1 MRRSRSPLWRLIP
14 TDFPCC
20 LRIFPAAPLFSRLD
34 DTCAQSRRGRALLQ
48 VVDRILNRGE
58 KYDLLVL
65 DENFGIGRTC
75 GSEAIL
81 QLRDSWK
88 ATSENRPVVISCNG
102 NGSDGLFTPE
112 ERVDFG
118 IDAVWGKPTP
128 DWQDGTMQAILAE
141 LLERRRR
148 RGIVPTTDA
157 SGDDAGPSAPA
168 PGSAA
173 RKTCSVHPL

>member
-1 MRRSRSPLWRLIP
+1 MRRALLPLRRLIP

-141 LLERRRR
+141 LLEKRRR
-148 RGIVPTTDA
+148 RGIVPTTVD
-157 SGDDAGPSAPA
+157 
-168 PGSAA
+168 
-173 RKTCSVHPL
+173 